1 MKLSK
6 STVIAFAATSI
17 IFTGAASANEE
28 KERALTGFGS
38 GVVAGGA
45 IAGPIGALVGGMIGT
60 VVGEQINQ
68 AEEKEQL
75 IADLSIKEQ
84 ELIAQNR
91 ELKELQ
97 KKYQHTLL
105 AFQDLQ
111 HSASNVVQVS
121 QITGDTSFSDKPFEA
136 FIQFR
141 TASKELEPHYLQSLR
156 QIASMVKSNPELQIQ
171 LFGYADRRGDE
182 KYNQALSEKRA
193 QSVKAELVKLGVD
206 VAQIEA
212 GGYGEAQPVAYTQD
226 TESDFFDRRVVL
238 RMSANNAVMTASQD

>member
-1 MKLSK
+1 MKLTK
-6 STVIAFAATSI
+6 STVIAVAITSI
-17 IFTGAASANEE
+17 LFTGGAAADED
-28 KERALTGFGS
+28 KERVLTGFGS

-45 IAGPIGALVGGMIGT
+45 IAGPIGALVGGIIGT

-68 AEEKEQL
+68 ADEKQEL
-75 IADLSIKEQ
+75 ITSLSVKEQ
-84 ELIAQNR
+84 ELLAQNR
-91 ELKELQ
+91 ELEALQ
-97 KKYQHTLL
+97 RKYQQTLL

-121 QITGDTSFSDKPFEA
+121 QITGDTSFTEKPFEA

-156 QIASMVKSNPELQIQ
+156 QIASMVKSNPDLQIQ

-182 KYNQALSEKRA
+182 KYNLALSEKRA
-193 QSVKAELVKLGVD
+193 ESVKLELLKLGVD

-212 GGYGEAQPVAYTQD
+212 GGYGEAQPTAYTQD
-226 TESDFFDRRVVL
+226 NESDFFDRRVVL
-238 RMSANNAVMTASQD
+238 RMSANEAVMTAAQD